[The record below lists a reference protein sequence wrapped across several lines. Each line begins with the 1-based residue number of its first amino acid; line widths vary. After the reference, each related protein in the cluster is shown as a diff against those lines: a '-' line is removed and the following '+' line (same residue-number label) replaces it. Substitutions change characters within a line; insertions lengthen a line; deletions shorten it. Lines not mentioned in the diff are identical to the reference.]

1 MVKNSIKAN
10 YKLKDVRA
18 AITDN
23 RVMLSNLH
31 SRPKNRDTLDKL
43 GLGSD
48 DVLKEL
54 MSLKDSQLHDVDRR
68 AGKAPVDIY
77 KKIISGTTI
86 YIKFYLEE
94 DLVIISFHED
104 EKG

>member
-10 YKLKDVRA
+10 YKLKDVKA
-18 AITDN
+18 AITEN

-54 MSLKDSQLHDVDRR
+54 MSLKDSQLHDVACK
-68 AGKAPVDIY
+68 AGKVPVDIY
-77 KKIISGTTI
+77 KKTISKKLI

-94 DLVIISFHED
+94 KLVIISFHED

>member
-1 MVKNSIKAN
+1 MVRNSIKAN

-18 AITDN
+18 AITDS
-23 RVMLSNLH
+23 RVQLSNLR
-31 SRPKNRDTLDKL
+31 SRPKNRDTLTNL
-43 GLGSD
+43 GLESE
-48 DVLKEL
+48 DVLKVL
-54 MSLKDSQLHDVDRR
+54 MSLKDNQLHDVDCR
-68 AGKAPVDIY
+68 AGKVPVDIY

-86 YIKFYLEE
+86 YIKFYLEG